1 MKTFIR
7 NINKQHIYTFLKI
20 LFLFLLLYMPIF
32 GFLDSLPIRKWDEA
46 RRSFNALEMSQNH
59 NFIVTH
65 FEGNPDMWGTKPPLL
80 IWAQVFF
87 IKLLGFN
94 ELAIRMPSAIAAFL
108 TCSLLMVFALRYFK
122 SYLFGIIAV
131 LVLITTPGYVCD
143 HVSRTGDFDALLTF
157 FTTLGSIFFFI
168 YTENNKSKYI
178 YGFFLAIALGVL
190 TKGVAAL
197 FFTPAWLIY
206 GLIRKKIIPL
216 LTNKHF
222 YFALGAFLIITVG
235 FYLLRE
241 MQNPG
246 YFAAVR
252 ENELGGRY
260 LKTIE
265 DHDNNFWFYFQTLQ
279 KHHFSAWYIWALSAM
294 VLGIFFKDKK
304 ISRLAIFTSLLSVI
318 FLVII
323 SNSKTKLFWYDAQI
337 FPLLALLTALII
349 HQVFNIL
356 KDIPYLQKN
365 LRIIILPYLF
375 LIIVFFTPYQKTIKR
390 TYMPQEKVW
399 DKEFYAISHFMK
411 DAVNGKYQIDGF
423 DLVYNGYDVHLDFYV
438 FRLAQKGVHVNIIED
453 YKSLKPGDQV
463 IVPDASLRDLI
474 LKQYQ
479 TEIISEQD
487 NGIVLLKILEPSA
500 S

>member
-1 MKTFIR
+1 MKTSIR
-7 NINKQHIYTFLKI
+7 NINKEHIYTFLKI

-32 GFLDSLPIRKWDEA
+32 GFLDTLPIRIWDEA
-46 RRSFNALEMSQNH
+46 RRSINALEMSQNH

-87 IKLLGFN
+87 IKLIGFN

-131 LVLITTPGYVCD
+131 LVLITTPGYVSD

-168 YTENNKSKYI
+168 YTENNKAKYI

-197 FFTPAWLIY
+197 FFIPAWFIY
-206 GLIRKKIIPL
+206 ALIRKKILPL

-222 YFALGAFLIITVG
+222 YFALAAFLTITVG

-246 YFAAVR
+246 YFDAVR

-260 LKTIE
+260 LGALE
-265 DHDNNFWFYFQTLQ
+265 GHENDFWFYFKALKTLQ
-279 KHHFSAWYIWALSAM
+279 FPSWYIWASFA
-294 VLGIFFKDKK
+294 VLISVFHKDKK
-304 ISRLAIFTSLLSVI
+304 ISRLSLFISLLSFV
-318 FLVII
+318 FLVVI
-323 SNSKTKLFWYDAQI
+323 SNSKTMILWYDAQI
-337 FPLLALLTALII
+337 FPLLALLTALFI
-349 HQVFNIL
+349 HQIFLLLQNAPYLNQNLRFNI
-356 KDIPYLQKN
+356 I
-365 LRIIILPYLF
+365 PYLF
-375 LIIVFFTPYQKTIKR
+375 LVILFFYPYQKTVSSAYK
-390 TYMPQEKVW
+390 PKEKESE
-399 DKEFYAISHFMK
+399 KEFYAISHFMK
-411 DAVNGKYQIDGF
+411 DAVNGKHQIDGF
-423 DLVYNGYDVHLDFYV
+423 DLVYKGYNAHLDFYV
-438 FRLAQKGVHVNIIED
+438 IRLEQKGIHVNIIED
-453 YKSLKPGDQV
+453 FKSLQPGDQI
-463 IVPDASLRDLI
+463 IVPDASLREKI

-479 TEIISEQD
+479 TEIISEQE
-487 NGIVLLKILEPSA
+487 NGVLLLKILELTDS
-500 S
+500 